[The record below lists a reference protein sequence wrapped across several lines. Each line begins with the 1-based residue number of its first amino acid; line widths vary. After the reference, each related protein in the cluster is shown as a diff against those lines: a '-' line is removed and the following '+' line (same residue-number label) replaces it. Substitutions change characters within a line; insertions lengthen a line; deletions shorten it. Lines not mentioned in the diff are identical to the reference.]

1 MESFNTRA
9 SFCHLQRPSEL
20 ALLADQVKYNEE
32 QCFARAQTVF
42 RQLGYTNIA
51 NVALL
56 DPPAE
61 VERPLR
67 LADGRIVP
75 RFVFRW
81 PDAGNPQFSDA
92 RIEINASN
100 LNVEDLY
107 FGNRAFWRRPWPIT
121 FGTTNTL
128 EQAMGVPASPKSKQM
143 ELQVR

>member
-1 MESFNTRA
+1 
-9 SFCHLQRPSEL
+9 
-20 ALLADQVKYNEE
+20 
-32 QCFARAQTVF
+32 
-42 RQLGYTNIA
+42 
-51 NVALL
+51 
-56 DPPAE
+56 
-61 VERPLR
+61 
-67 LADGRIVP
+67 
-75 RFVFRW
+75 W

-143 ELQVR
+143 ELQVRDVSREYAVAYINAILPLASDFCSKLGAPFPER